1 MGCKW
6 RLWSGWGNWTHFSEL
21 KEVWIQLEGIP
32 PNWCDWRV
40 FAQIASGLGLL
51 LVVDWTSLF
60 NSFYEKMRLK
70 IACRNPL
77 NIPKERLYEMNK
89 KLFMLDITV
98 EGHEQ
103 G

>member
-1 MGCKW
+1 
-6 RLWSGWGNWTHFSEL
+6 
-21 KEVWIQLEGIP
+21 
-32 PNWCDWRV
+32 
-40 FAQIASGLGLL
+40 
-51 LVVDWTSLF
+51 VVDWTSLF
-60 NSFYEKMRLK
+60 KSFYEKMRLK
-70 IACRNPL
+70 IACRNHL